1 MKNNIQIIS
10 LKKLVFITL
19 ITLISL
25 QVVYAQTN
33 LKGGQ
38 PPLGSKP
45 SVPNL
50 EEQVLYQ
57 RAFEA
62 VIWSIPAIDIHGIRR
77 ALMKDVGISS
87 NEFVAMSVKLD
98 AKKEFLT
105 PNNSTLYFAG
115 VLDLQNGPMV
125 LKVPASSNK
134 GLLFGQIIDAW
145 HETIA
150 DIGPAGLDAGKGGEY
165 LFLPPNYTGQIPS
178 GYFVVKSSSY
188 RLVPAFRSIQLP
200 GMTETDAFNYSK
212 TIQLYPLSEAANP
225 KPNKF
230 YDAVNT
236 KVSSLPYYDF
246 RYFEELHE
254 IINVEPVRER
264 DKVMMGML
272 ATIGLE
278 KGKPFNPSDNV
289 KAIMTR
295 AVTDAYFYMQQLVQ
309 KSHLENPYW
318 PDRHWSD
325 YFAMKDEK
333 GTFRFE
339 LDNMVEIDKRA
350 IMYHQGIIYPSPQ
363 KKPAVLYLLG
373 AIDSKGAPLEAGK
386 TYRLH
391 VPKDM
396 PAKQFWAINVYD
408 GANWAFID
416 NTLNRAGLSSYD
428 TKSMKMNKD
437 GSVDIYV
444 GPNEPARLESNWI
457 PTEGKRPFIIV
468 RFYGADEPLF
478 DNTFRMPDLELVD

>member
-1 MKNNIQIIS
+1 
-10 LKKLVFITL
+10 
-19 ITLISL
+19 
-25 QVVYAQTN
+25 
-33 LKGGQ
+33 
-38 PPLGSKP
+38 
-45 SVPNL
+45 
-50 EEQVLYQ
+50 
-57 RAFEA
+57 
-62 VIWSIPAIDIHGIRR
+62 
-77 ALMKDVGISS
+77 MKDVGISS
-87 NEFVAMSVKLD
+87 NEFVAMSVPLD

-115 VLDLQNGPMV
+115 VLDLQNGPIV
-125 LKVPASSNK
+125 LKVPASYVR

-150 DIGPAGLDAGKGGEY
+150 DIGPAGLDAGKGGQY
-165 LFLPPNYTGQIPS
+165 LFLPPNYSGEIPS
-178 GYFVVKSSSY
+178 GYFVIKSNSY
-188 RLVPAFRSIQLP
+188 LLVPAFRSIQLP

-212 TIQLYPLSEAANP
+212 TIQLYPLSEAASP

-230 YDAVNT
+230 YDAVDT
-236 KVSSLPYYDF
+236 KVSSLPFYDI

-254 IINVEPVRER
+254 IISVEPVRDR

-272 ATIGLE
+272 ATIGIE

-289 KAIMTR
+289 KAILTR
-295 AVTDAYFYMQQLVQ
+295 AVTDAYFYMQQMVQ
-309 KSHLENPYW
+309 KSHQEHLYW

-333 GTFRFE
+333 GTFRFD
-339 LDNMVEIDKRA
+339 LDDMLEIDKRA
-350 IMYHQGIIYPSPQ
+350 IMYHQGVIYPSPK

-373 AIDSKGAPLEAGK
+373 AADSKGTPLVAGK

-396 PAKQFWAINVYD
+396 PAKQFWALNVYD
-408 GANWAFID
+408 GANWAFIS
-416 NTLNRAGLSSYD
+416 NKLNRAGLSSYD
-428 TKSMKMNKD
+428 KKSMKMNKD
-437 GSVDIYV
+437 GSVDIYI
-444 GPNEPARLESNWI
+444 GPNPPHDLESNWI
-457 PTEGKRPFIIV
+457 PTEGKRPFVIV